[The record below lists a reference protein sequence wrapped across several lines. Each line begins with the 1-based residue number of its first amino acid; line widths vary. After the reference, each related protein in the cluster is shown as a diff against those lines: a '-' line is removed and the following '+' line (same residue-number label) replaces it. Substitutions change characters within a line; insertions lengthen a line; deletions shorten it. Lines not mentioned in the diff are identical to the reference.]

1 MISAPPTT
9 QIEKAPVRLTT
20 PGPFL
25 RLGFLGCC
33 RRHFVVTLLAASLI
47 GELSGVITR
56 RRTDYNERPPD
67 PDHEETHPD
76 NQTRHLEPHHR
87 HVQPRTDPR
96 TLASVLA
103 RAVPKQ

>member
-47 GELSGVITR
+47 GELSGVIDR
-56 RRTDYNERPPD
+56 RRKEHNERPAD
-67 PDHEETHPD
+67 HDHEETIPI
-76 NQTRHLEPHHR
+76 TRS
-87 HVQPRTDPR
+87 D
-96 TLASVLA
+96 TLNPITA
-103 RAVPKQ
+103 RFRLVRSAAPWN